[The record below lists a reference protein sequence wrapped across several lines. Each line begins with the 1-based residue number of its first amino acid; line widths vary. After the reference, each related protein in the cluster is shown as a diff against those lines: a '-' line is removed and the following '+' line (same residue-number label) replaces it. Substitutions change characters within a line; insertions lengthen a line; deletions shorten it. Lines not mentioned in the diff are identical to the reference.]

1 MPSIL
6 QHQSSKSTK
15 LLLIGDSG
23 SGKTGAL
30 FSLAEA
36 GYNIR
41 LVDFDNGADAL
52 ASLAK
57 DKPEIGKRIFYETFT
72 DKFKT
77 VNGRAV
83 PDGLPTAFSRALTL
97 MTHWKVTPKAG
108 EEGEAYD
115 LGKISDWGENDI
127 LVIDSLTHMSLA
139 AFRLVLA
146 MNGRLGQQP
155 QMQDWGIAQ
164 DQIEATLAMLYS
176 TAIKCNVIV
185 ISHVSYIGGEEDNP
199 QPARGLPTALGKAL
213 SPKIGSYFNT
223 ILLAK
228 TVGTGAAA
236 KRKIMTRPDG
246 LIGLKHAAPG
256 RLLAEYPQET
266 ALGKIFEVLRR
277 GPAAPMIEE
286 TVAVDPKLISPGG
299 LTA

>member
-6 QHQSSKSTK
+6 AHQSTQSTK

-23 SGKTGAL
+23 AGKTGAL
-30 FSLAEA
+30 FSLAKA

-52 ASLAK
+52 ASLARDDLK
-57 DKPEIGKRIFYETFT
+57 AAENIIYETFT
-72 DKFKT
+72 DKFKSL
-77 VNGRAV
+77 NGRV
-83 PDGLPTAFSRALTL
+83 IPDGLPTAFSRALNM
-97 MTHWKVTPKAG
+97 MTHWKVPGADG
-108 EEGEAYD
+108 YD
-115 LGKISDWGENDI
+115 LGKVSDWGPKDI

-146 MNGRLGQQP
+146 MNNRLGQQP

-164 DQIEATLAMLYS
+164 DQIESTLSMLYS
-176 TAIKCNVIV
+176 TSIKCNVIV

-199 QPARGLPTALGKAL
+199 VPARGLPTSLGKAL

-228 TVGTGAAA
+228 TTGTGAGS
-236 KRKIMTRPDG
+236 KRKIITRPDG
-246 LIGLKHAAPG
+246 LIGLKHSAPG
-256 RLLAEYPQET
+256 RLQAEYPQET
-266 ALGKIFEVLRR
+266 GLASIFAILRA
-277 GPAAPMIEE
+277 GGAAPLIRESI
-286 TVAVDPKLISPGG
+286 DIDSKLISPGG
-299 LTA
+299 LTT